1 MRRASTMPGTLAQN
15 SAISATIDVTW
26 ARATEGFYRSVL
38 HFSHSIGGGICC
50 VVVGEYPARASR

>member
-1 MRRASTMPGTLAQN
+1 MPGTLAQN